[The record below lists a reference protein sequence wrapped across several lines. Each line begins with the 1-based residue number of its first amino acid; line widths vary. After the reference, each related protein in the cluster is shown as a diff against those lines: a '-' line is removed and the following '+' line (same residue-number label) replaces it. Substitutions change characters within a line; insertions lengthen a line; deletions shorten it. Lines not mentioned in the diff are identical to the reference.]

1 MNLEKKFFSKIQLSP
16 TYALWNEPQI
26 YSLNNCILDRNSFRI
41 HVCFKSSVSWKRN
54 KYIRYLKACSR
65 AESSQTGQIGFTSP
79 LSDDLYV
86 YIPVNVSALIGILC
100 LVAFHKI
107 NWSALIMLTAQTR
120 MIDNNLVLLLKRTGV
135 LDVKKNNWLSH
146 ISD

>member
-41 HVCFKSSVSWKRN
+41 HVCFRLSVSWKRN

-100 LVAFHKI
+100 LLDKLV
-107 NWSALIMLTAQTR
+107 SANNAYGPNANDRQQFSLTF
-120 MIDNNLVLLLKRTGV
+120 
-135 LDVKKNNWLSH
+135 KKDRC
-146 ISD
+146 IRC